1 MNLNISE
8 IVPDG
13 LHRVQVPPVPS
24 LSSMKKPVVA
34 NKPVEKK
41 KVTYDDILSSLQMKV
56 IDGKLQFARTDVAE
70 IEQLNQQPQPRS
82 QNQTQKKTVSFSQ
95 GQMHTQP
102 VNPMQRA
109 PQKINMAPKTAK
121 TRHLPVPQEYAEEVQ
136 PQVPMT
142 KRESLIQL
150 LMAQQEA
157 ARVREV
163 KSTKLMF
170 STNNV
175 SIAPTV
181 APHMS
186 NMFFKFR

>member
-8 IVPDG
+8 IMTDG
-13 LHRVQVPPVPS
+13 LHSVQVPPIPS
-24 LSSMKKPVVA
+24 LSTMRKPLVA
-34 NKPVEKK
+34 SKPVEKK

-56 IDGKLQFARTDVAE
+56 IDGKLQFARADAAE
-70 IEQLNQQPQPRS
+70 IEQISQQPH
-82 QNQTQKKTVSFSQ
+82 NHNHNQKKTVSFSQ
-95 GQMHTQP
+95 GQMYTQP
-102 VNPMQRA
+102 QGNT
-109 PQKINMAPKTAK
+109 KINMAPKTLK
-121 TRHLPVPQEYAEEVQ
+121 NRHLPIPQEYVEEEQ

-142 KRESLIQL
+142 KREVILQIL
-150 LMAQQEA
+150 AARQEA

-175 SIAPTV
+175 HIAPTV